1 MLSQLRLGPR
11 GGRLGWGRHATPT
24 PMRQPPSSTTRNF
37 SQQQS
42 HHQLPIDE
50 QISVRILRPAVWS
63 AAAIGTIYFT
73 CAAYDVH
80 QDVKGYRKD
89 QRQALTFEQ
98 IENDRASRLRYERS
112 RSQGS
117 SSRFGDGPIAVE
129 SPRAL
134 WDSLSG
140 PGQVMASVFAVN
152 AATLTVAYMPSIAAQ
167 RFYLGLGHI
176 PVEGMFRYRQLI
188 TSAFGHTGV
197 IHLGMN
203 MFVMFNFASSLAQ
216 TSVFKGSGS
225 HTAAFYLSGGII
237 SALGNHISTRFWP
250 NKLARFVPSMGFSG
264 VVSAIFAGWCME
276 NPDAR
281 VGIMFLP
288 FTFTA
293 QGMLAGLTVFEI
305 LGVLRLFSMGV
316 AHSAHLTGLAF
327 GASYVAYGQGE
338 RLWTPFRRAAF
349 RSLKTTGMI

>member
-1 MLSQLRLGPR
+1 MLARLRLVSR
-11 GGRLGWGRHATPT
+11 GGRLGWGRHATTPT
-24 PMRQPPSSTTRNF
+24 PTRPSFTTRNF

-42 HHQLPIDE
+42 HDQIPIDF
-50 QISVRILRPAVWS
+50 QSQVRILRPAVWS
-63 AAAIGTIYFT
+63 IAAIGTIYFT
-73 CAAYDVH
+73 CAVYDVY
-80 QDVKGYRKD
+80 QDVKRYRKD

-98 IENDRASRLRYERS
+98 IEHDRASRLLREKYES
-112 RSQGS
+112 RAS
-117 SSRFGDGPIAVE
+117 SPRFGDGPIAVE
-129 SPRAL
+129 SSRAL
-134 WDSLSG
+134 WEGLTG

-152 AATLTVAYMPSIAAQ
+152 AATLTLAYMPSPAAR
-167 RFYLGLGHI
+167 RFFLGLGHT
-176 PVEGMFRYRQLI
+176 PVEGLFRYRQLI

-203 MFVMFNFASSLAQ
+203 MFVMFNFASSLAR
-216 TSVFKGSGS
+216 TSVFNGSGS
-225 HTAAFYLSGGII
+225 HTLAFYLSGGIV

-264 VVSAIFAGWCME
+264 IVSAIFAGWCME

-281 VGIMFLP
+281 VGILFLP

-305 LGVLRLFSMGV
+305 LGVLRLFPLGV

-338 RLWTPFRRAAF
+338 KLWTPFRRAAF
-349 RSLKTTGMI
+349 RSLKTTGMV

>member
-1 MLSQLRLGPR
+1 MLSGLRLGPR

-24 PMRQPPSSTTRNF
+24 PTRRPSSTTRNF

-42 HHQLPIDE
+42 HHQLPI
-50 QISVRILRPAVWS
+50 QVQSPVRIFRPAVWS
-63 AAAIGTIYFT
+63 LAAIGTIYST

-80 QDVKGYRKD
+80 QDVKRYRKD
-89 QRQALTFEQ
+89 RRQALTFEQ
-98 IENDRASRLRYERS
+98 IESDRASRLRREKYQ
-112 RSQGS
+112 SQGS

-152 AATLTVAYMPSIAAQ
+152 AATLTVAYMPSLVAK
-167 RFYLGLGHI
+167 RFFMGLGHT

-188 TSAFGHTGV
+188 TSAFAHTGA

-216 TSVFKGSGS
+216 TSVFNGSGS

-250 NKLARFVPSMGFSG
+250 NKLARFVPAMGFSG

-305 LGVLRLFSMGV
+305 LGILGLFPLGV